1 MLSSRPL
8 PGVLMPV
15 PAGSEGA
22 AVYNAPVAQP
32 DRVVASEA
40 IGRGFES
47 LRARHLSLLPSALA
61 DLDPLQDVSP
71 SNTPAPAPRAPPPSA
86 YARGT
91 PPWLIG
97 SASLRAPQS
106 LKPIQRPHLRV
117 LLDQIHVEQL
127 RRIPRPA
134 PLQPAPRRHI
144 HARQLPLQVVDT
156 AAIAREVSIQQL
168 PAREIPPGSGFPS
181 Q

>member
-134 PLQPAPRRHI
+134 PLQPAPR
-144 HARQLPLQVVDT
+144 PPG
-156 AAIAREVSIQQL
+156 AASA
-168 PAREIPPGSGFPS
+168 PGSGYVCHRPRSVHPAAASARYPPPPS
-181 Q
+181 SGLPSK